1 MQNILE
7 SMMLLCFGF
16 SWPISVVNNYR
27 SRTTRGMSLPF
38 ILLIIFGYIC
48 GITAKLISHN
58 ITYVLAVYIFNLLA
72 VSTNLLVYFTNLGFI
87 LGNESFSHNT
97 AGRCH
102 VCDTVDQ
109 NQLSKCSV
117 LVKFVYH
124 DLL

>member
-1 MQNILE
+1 MTNSFCIVFTCCRVIQIGM
-7 SMMLLCFGF
+7 SSKYSQPFFYLLCKFKCDSF
-16 SWPISVVNNYR
+16 FADWEFYDN
-27 SRTTRGMSLPF
+27 RGLTLKS
-38 ILLIIFGYIC
+38 G
-48 GITAKLISHN
+48 
-58 ITYVLAVYIFNLLA
+58 
-72 VSTNLLVYFTNLGFI
+72 TNLLVYFTNLGFI

>member
-58 ITYVLAVYIFNLLA
+58 ITYVLAVYIFNLPGRQHEPA
-72 VSTNLLVYFTNLGFI
+72 RLLPQQ
-87 LGNESFSHNT
+87 E
-97 AGRCH
+97 AGQRA
-102 VCDTVDQ
+102 Q
-109 NQLSKCSV
+109 R
-117 LVKFVYH
+117 
-124 DLL
+124 DLP